1 MPVRNKIEEKVPN
14 KNKLEEKIE
23 NLHANLE
30 NIKAREGIIGY
41 ILRNAKSASV
51 DIKDPSKIIDYAIL
65 SSTVLDSGT
74 HMTNTFELGSVNH
87 IVVEGENVKV
97 LSLTI
102 GDRRISVFM
111 NKKVDHNVI
120 YKDLHLK

>member
-1 MPVRNKIEEKVPN
+1 MPAKNELEEKEPA

-23 NLHANLE
+23 NLHVNLE
-30 NIKAREGIIGY
+30 NIKTKEGIIGY
-41 ILRNAKSASV
+41 ILRDPKSASV

-65 SSTVLDSGT
+65 SSTVLNSGEY
-74 HMTNTFELGSVNH
+74 MMNAFKLGRINH
-87 IVVEGENVKV
+87 IVVEGRNVKV

-102 GDRRISVFM
+102 GDHRISVFM
-111 NKKVDHNVI
+111 NKKVDHNIV